1 MTDNIKIN
9 VGVIFGGRSTE
20 HEVSIISAHQAMAAL
35 DENKYNAI
43 PLYISKEGRWY
54 SGDALKKLSGFRD
67 MGRLLS
73 EAFPI
78 EISVNY
84 GSREIFARAAGL
96 FKKPWQQRIDVAFP
110 VVHGTNAEDGSLQG
124 MLEMT
129 GIPYV
134 GPNVLASAVG
144 MDKIMMKAALKEA
157 GLPVVDYRAFAGY
170 QWENDEDEVIAKCQE
185 LPYPLIVKPSNLGS
199 SIGITRVDNKEA
211 LAEALELAFSF
222 SRRVLVER
230 AVTPLREIN
239 CAVLGMPGDMITSA
253 CEEPLNAKDIL
264 SFSDKYLAG
273 SSAKGMGGAKR
284 RLLSEDDPL
293 CAKIKQLAARTFETL
308 DCCGVCRVDF
318 LVDGNDGSVYVNEA
332 NTIPG
337 SLSFYLLEPA
347 GIDFSQLTDRLIRL
361 ALERSRKQA
370 RLTTVYNSNILAQGG
385 FKGKK

>member
-1 MTDNIKIN
+1 MCFKTSYMPPRAFI
-9 VGVIFGGRSTE
+9 E
-20 HEVSIISAHQAMAAL
+20 
-35 DENKYNAI
+35 
-43 PLYISKEGRWY
+43 P
-54 SGDALKKLSGFRD
+54 D

-110 VVHGTNAEDGSLQG
+110 VVHGTNVEDGSLQG

-284 RLLSEDDPL
+284 RLLAEDDPL
-293 CAKIKQLAARTFETL
+293 CVKIKQLAARTFETL

>member
-67 MGRLLS
+67 MGKLLS

-110 VVHGTNAEDGSLQG
+110 VVHGTNVEDGSLQG

-185 LPYPLIVKPSNLGS
+185 LPYPL
-199 SIGITRVDNKEA
+199 
-211 LAEALELAFSF
+211 
-222 SRRVLVER
+222 
-230 AVTPLREIN
+230 
-239 CAVLGMPGDMITSA
+239 PGWI
-253 CEEPLNAKDIL
+253 I
-264 SFSDKYLAG
+264 
-273 SSAKGMGGAKR
+273 KR
-284 RLLSEDDPL
+284 P
-293 CAKIKQLAARTFETL
+293 
-308 DCCGVCRVDF
+308 
-318 LVDGNDGSVYVNEA
+318 
-332 NTIPG
+332 
-337 SLSFYLLEPA
+337 
-347 GIDFSQLTDRLIRL
+347 
-361 ALERSRKQA
+361 
-370 RLTTVYNSNILAQGG
+370 
-385 FKGKK
+385 

>member
-110 VVHGTNAEDGSLQG
+110 VVHGTNVEDGSLQG

-239 CAVLGMPGDMITSA
+239 CAVLGMPGDIITSA

-284 RLLSEDDPL
+284 RLLAEDDPL
-293 CAKIKQLAARTFETL
+293 CVKIKQLAARTFETL

>member
-54 SGDALKKLSGFRD
+54 SGDALKKLSGFKD